1 MLFVANKKKRTL
13 LRRGGGGR
21 VGDAN
26 KKEIFWGGVSS
37 ANAVAGGA
45 GLKKRSPDLRS
56 PEVGITVYTR
66 LFCKGV

>member
-1 MLFVANKKKRTL
+1 MQKK
-13 LRRGGGGR
+13 
-21 VGDAN
+21 

-37 ANAVAGGA
+37 ANSVAGGGGA

-66 LFCKGV
+66 LFYKGV

>member
-1 MLFVANKKKRTL
+1 MQIKKKFS
-13 LRRGGGGR
+13 GGGGESHQQIR
-21 VGDAN
+21 LQG
-26 KKEIFWGGVSS
+26 
-37 ANAVAGGA
+37 GGA